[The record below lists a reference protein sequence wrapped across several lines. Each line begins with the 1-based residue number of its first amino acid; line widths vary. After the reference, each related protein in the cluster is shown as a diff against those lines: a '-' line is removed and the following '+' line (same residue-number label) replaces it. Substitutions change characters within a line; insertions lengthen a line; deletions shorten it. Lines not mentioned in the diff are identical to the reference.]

1 MLVGPETEVLDS
13 LSSVLGS
20 SEEECV
26 ASSRSSQCQLIQSQ
40 SLSTSSEDAR
50 TSSCSEA
57 KCGNAELG
65 NSQKTVVVGDS
76 ANNNDGLII
85 GLLRSVG
92 NNSRNRD
99 RRSVDTGHEKA
110 TKNNLVERGFGPA
123 WVEGRLVSMPNEMV
137 LPLMTYELR
146 SDRASRAT

>member
-1 MLVGPETEVLDS
+1 VFYLVLMRSKAKVLDS

-65 NSQKTVVVGDS
+65 NSQKTVVIGDC
-76 ANNNDGLII
+76 ANNDNGLVV
-85 GLLRSVG
+85 GLLGGVR
-92 NNSRNRD
+92 NNSGDRD
-99 RRSVDTGHEKA
+99 WRSVDVGHEES
-110 TKNNLVERGFGPA
+110 T
-123 WVEGRLVSMPNEMV
+123 
-137 LPLMTYELR
+137 
-146 SDRASRAT
+146 

>member
-20 SEEECV
+20 SEEQGI
-26 ASSRSSQCQLIQSQ
+26 AAGRSSQSQLVQSQ
-40 SLSTSSEDAR
+40 NLSASSQD
-50 TSSCSEA
+50 TCTSCSSKTESSDTELRDGQEA
-57 KCGNAELG
+57 I
-65 NSQKTVVVGDS
+65 VVSDS

-99 RRSVDTGHEKA
+99 RRSIDTGHEKA